1 MKFFLSMIVCSSIQ
15 NACMQP
21 FVYPTSYESSYNCLL
36 DGYLKSYDKMI
47 EFGQEDVN
55 KFGLYIKF
63 DCRQID
69 IQIPK
74 NEGEPT

>member
-1 MKFFLSMIVCSSIQ
+1 MIICSSIQ

-55 KFGLYIKF
+55 KFGLYMKF
-63 DCRQID
+63 DCIQID

-74 NEGEPT
+74 NKGES

>member
-1 MKFFLSMIVCSSIQ
+1 MKFFLSMIICSSIQ

-55 KFGLYIKF
+55 KFGLYMKF
-63 DCRQID
+63 DCIQID

-74 NEGEPT
+74 NKGES

>member
-21 FVYPTSYESSYNCLL
+21 FVYPTSYE
-36 DGYLKSYDKMI
+36 SYDKMI

-74 NEGEPT
+74 NKGEPT

>member
-1 MKFFLSMIVCSSIQ
+1 
-15 NACMQP
+15 
-21 FVYPTSYESSYNCLL
+21 
-36 DGYLKSYDKMI
+36 MI